1 MRNLSPIVYASVVG
15 LLLACSDS
23 TGPSGASVVAPPQ
36 IPEFPAGAFQVS
48 PATATLQPGQTFRF
62 TTTYSGNPALAGTP
76 GDAVWHSS
84 DDNVATVTG
93 GIVSAVSAG
102 QARIVVVWGGTQAS
116 AIVRVAGPAK
126 KLEHADA
133 VACLMRAWHPGQR
146 LFTQC

>member
-23 TGPSGASVVAPPQ
+23 TGPSGASVVSPPQ

-62 TTTYSGNPALAGTP
+62 TTTYSGNPASGNS
-76 GDAVWHSS
+76 GDAVWQSS

-93 GIVSAVSAG
+93 GIVRAVSAG

>member
-1 MRNLSPIVYASVVG
+1 MRNLPPIVYASVVG

-23 TGPSGASVVAPPQ
+23 TAPSGPAIVSPPQ

-48 PATATLQPGQTFRF
+48 PATANLQPGQTFRF
-62 TTTYSGNPALAGTP
+62 TTTYSGNPDLLGAP
-76 GDAVWHSS
+76 VDAAWHSS

-93 GIVSAVSAG
+93 GIVLAVSAG
-102 QARIVVVWGGTQAS
+102 QARIVAVRGGSQAS

-133 VACLMRAWHPGQR
+133 VACLKRVSRPSQR